1 MQTGRPYK
9 IARELPMPDIS
20 LVDLRLQYSLLRDEI
35 DGAMKRVMESA
46 DFILGHDVKEFER
59 EFGEFLGINNCVG
72 VASGTDA
79 LLMVLKALNIGPGD
93 EVIVPAHTF
102 VATAFAVSLVGARPI
117 FADVKN
123 DDYTIDPQQV
133 ETLISPRT
141 KAVMPVH
148 MYGHVADMDP
158 LRETASRNG
167 ISVVEDAC
175 QAHGARYRGR
185 RAGTFGIASA
195 FSFYPGKN
203 LGAFGDGGLV
213 ASNEPEIAK
222 SVKLLRNYGQIEK
235 YHHELIGQN
244 SRLDTLQAAVLRVKL
259 RRLENWNQQR
269 RQIADLYREALS
281 DVPVVLPRCLPTV
294 EHVYHLFVIRSPQ
307 RSALLS
313 HLHSQGIGAG
323 VHYPVPLH
331 LQKPY
336 ENLGYRAGQFP
347 VSEKICSE
355 VLSLPMYPEMTE
367 NQVGAVAEAVK
378 NFFTKGS

>member
-1 MQTGRPYK
+1 
-9 IARELPMPDIS
+9 MPDIS